1 MGPRCLWRLGEASVD
16 EPLVGLVLADH
27 HPMFAE
33 GLGLILDAEDDL
45 AVLGLAHTTNRAV
58 ELVAAYQPN
67 VLLLDT
73 QLAGSNPAQTV
84 AAVRDAWPAKVLM
97 LSTDARQQTVRTAIG
112 AGADGVLAKHEPSQQ
127 LITAIRELGDGKGSM
142 VVAPEP
148 VRASG
153 DPMVAARV
161 GSLTRREWEIL
172 GLLAAGWSNR
182 RIASER
188 QLSFL
193 TVRTHVQ
200 SLLVKLGVH
209 SKLEA
214 VAFAVEHGVVAAARG
229 PGPTTAPRDSSSG

>member
-1 MGPRCLWRLGEASVD
+1 VGEPV
-16 EPLVGLVLADH
+16 VGLVLADH

-33 GLGLILDAEDDL
+33 GLGIILDAEADL
-45 AVLGLAHTTNRAV
+45 AVLGVAHTTCRAV
-58 ELVAAYQPN
+58 ELVAAYRPTA
-67 VLLLDT
+67 LLLDA
-73 QLAGSNPAQTV
+73 QLAGGNPAQVV
-84 AAVRDAWPAKVLM
+84 AAVRAGLPTKVLLM
-97 LSTDARQQTVRTAIG
+97 SADAHPQTVRGAMA

-127 LITAIRELGDGKGSM
+127 LIAAIRKLADGQGSM

-148 VRASG
+148 ARAG
-153 DPMVAARV
+153 RDPMVAARV
-161 GSLTRREWEIL
+161 GTLTRREWEIL

-188 QLSFL
+188 RLAFL

-214 VAFAVEHGVVAAARG
+214 VAFAVEHGLVAAG
-229 PGPTTAPRDSSSG
+229 SGAWDHDGA

>member
-1 MGPRCLWRLGEASVD
+1 MPAAAWEASVD
-16 EPLVGLVLADH
+16 EPVVGLVLADH
-27 HPMFAE
+27 HPMFTE
-33 GLGLILDAEDDL
+33 GLGIILDAEDDL
-45 AVLGLAHTTNRAV
+45 TVLGVAHTTNRAI
-58 ELVAAYQPN
+58 ELVAAHRPA
-67 VLLLDT
+67 VLLLDGH
-73 QLAGSNPAQTV
+73 LAGGDPAQTV
-84 AAVRDAWPAKVLM
+84 AAVRAGSPTKVLM
-97 LSTDARQQTVRTAIG
+97 LSPDARQQTVEAAIG

-127 LITAIRELGDGKGSM
+127 LITVIRNLGDGQRSM
-142 VVAPEP
+142 VVVPAP

-161 GSLTRREWEIL
+161 GTLTRREWEIL

-188 QLSFL
+188 RLAFL

-214 VAFAVEHGVVAAARG
+214 VAFAVEHRLVAAG
-229 PGPTTAPRDSSSG
+229 SGAWDHDGAS

>member
-1 MGPRCLWRLGEASVD
+1 VGEPV
-16 EPLVGLVLADH
+16 LGLVLADH

-33 GLGLILDAEDDL
+33 GLGIILDAEDDL
-45 AVLGLAHTTNRAV
+45 AVLGVAHTTSRAI
-58 ELVAAYQPN
+58 ELVDAHRPA
-67 VLLLDT
+67 VLLLDAH
-73 QLAGSNPAQTV
+73 LAGHNPAQAV
-84 AAVRDAWPAKVLM
+84 AAVRAASPTKVLM
-97 LSTDARQQTVRTAIG
+97 LSADARQQTVEAAVA

-127 LITAIRELGDGKGSM
+127 LIAAIRKLADGQGSM

-148 VRASG
+148 ARAG
-153 DPMVAARV
+153 RDPMVAARV
-161 GSLTRREWEIL
+161 GTLTRREWEIL

-188 QLSFL
+188 RLAFL

-214 VAFAVEHGVVAAARG
+214 VAFAVEHGLVAAGSG
-229 PGPTTAPRDSSSG
+229 PWDHHGAER